1 MTSPFLDPQQ
11 AASNSSQLLNG
22 RAAQSK
28 SDLRKRLK
36 KLRHEMS
43 ESSRQAIDVAIAD
56 QVLQL
61 PEFKRAPMLLSYL
74 SVGEEVDTRALIQKA
89 WDLNKTVAIPR
100 CVAGSRTLDWYVIE
114 SFAGLEKSSFG
125 IEEPARDSTRYIDPR
140 CAEAIALVPGLA
152 FDAAGYRIGYGGGY
166 YDVFL
171 ESFPGFSI
179 GLCRDNS
186 LLSHLELQEPHDRP
200 VSCVVSESRVLCR
213 SLGS

>member
-28 SDLRKRLK
+28 SDLRTRLK

-74 SVGEEVDTRALIQKA
+74 SVGEEVDTRALIQK
-89 WDLNKTVAIPR
+89 
-100 CVAGSRTLDWYVIE
+100 
-114 SFAGLEKSSFG
+114 
-125 IEEPARDSTRYIDPR
+125 
-140 CAEAIALVPGLA
+140 PGT
-152 FDAAGYRIGYGGGY
+152 
-166 YDVFL
+166 
-171 ESFPGFSI
+171 
-179 GLCRDNS
+179 
-186 LLSHLELQEPHDRP
+186 
-200 VSCVVSESRVLCR
+200 
-213 SLGS
+213 